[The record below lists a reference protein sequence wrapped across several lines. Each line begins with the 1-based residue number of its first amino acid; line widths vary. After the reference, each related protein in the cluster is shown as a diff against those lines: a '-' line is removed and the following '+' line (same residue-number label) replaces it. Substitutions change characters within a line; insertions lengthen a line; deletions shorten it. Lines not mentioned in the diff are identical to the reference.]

1 MQSFLQRVFF
11 DNSIQDYLI
20 LIAIVLAIIILKRY
34 ISTYISNLLYKFFH
48 KASWQI
54 GKESFVN
61 LINGPIHVFLIMLVV
76 FLALDKLN
84 FPTVLNFKIHH
95 VLFKQVVD
103 SMGNAII
110 IIAFIWLLLRL
121 IDVVA
126 LILEQKTQLTHNV
139 SDNQIV
145 VFFKDFFKVIIFLIG
160 ILLVIRFTF
169 YKDIFPLLT
178 GFGIAGAA
186 LALSARESLEN
197 LIASFIIFFDK
208 PFYPGD
214 IVKVQNITGTV
225 ERIGLR
231 STRIRTEQKTY
242 VTVPNKQMVDT
253 IVDNLTLRTQR
264 RAFLSL
270 ELSSSTPYETL
281 NQVIADIKSIIA
293 GNSTIQNYS
302 VVLSD
307 INKNSYVIQVEYF
320 TGAIAMEI
328 FNQVRQ
334 EMNLSI
340 INIIGTL
347 KIKLAGKE
355 TEIIVTS
362 NEKQSDNL

>member
-11 DNSIQDYLI
+11 NNTVQDYLI
-20 LIAIVLAIIILKRY
+20 LIVIILAIFILKRY
-34 ISTYISNLLYKFFH
+34 ISTYIANLFYKLFH
-48 KASWQI
+48 KTSWQI
-54 GKESFVN
+54 SKESFVK
-61 LINGPIHVFLIMLVV
+61 LIKGPIHVFLVMLVV

-84 FPTVLNFKIHH
+84 FPAVFNFKVHRIP
-95 VLFKQVVD
+95 FKQVVD
-103 SMGNAII
+103 SVGNAII

-145 VFFKDFFKVIIFLIG
+145 VFFKDFFKVIIFFIG

-225 ERIGLR
+225 EKIGLR
-231 STRIRTEQKTY
+231 STRIRTDQKTY

-264 RAFLSL
+264 RGFLNL
-270 ELSSSTPYETL
+270 ELSAATSYDTM
-281 NQVIADIKSIIA
+281 NQVITGIKSMIE
-293 GNSTIQNYS
+293 GNGKIQNYS

-307 INKNSYVIQVEYF
+307 IIKNSYIIQVEYF

-334 EMNLSI
+334 EMNLAVIDIMERS
-340 INIIGTL
+340 GV
-347 KIKLAGKE
+347 KLAGKE
-355 TEIIVTS
+355 TEVIITA
-362 NEKQSDNL
+362 NEKVADA